1 MIQLLG
7 FLVGDGISWSNHP
20 VGAGD
25 SVGSCLV
32 GAGYPLS
39 CYLVGA
45 GCSLL
50 RCPVGAGC
58 SPSKYEHEGIDI
70 NHCFLQVKS

>member
-1 MIQLLG
+1 MVQLLR
-7 FLVGDGISWSNHP
+7 FPVGDRISWSNYL

-25 SVGSCLV
+25 SVECCPV

-39 CYLVGA
+39 CCPVGAGYPLSCCSVGA

-50 RCPVGAGC
+50 
-58 SPSKYEHEGIDI
+58 
-70 NHCFLQVKS
+70 

>member
-1 MIQLLG
+1 VAWTLTCLVMILVSLGMVQLLG
-7 FLVGDGISWSNHP
+7 FLVGAGISWSNRL

-25 SVGSCLV
+25 SMECCPV

-39 CYLVGA
+39 CCLVGA

-50 RCPVGAGC
+50 
-58 SPSKYEHEGIDI
+58 
-70 NHCFLQVKS
+70 